1 MPLFLVLHLLAL
13 AAPAFGAAHATRAPD
28 HACDPGP
35 AWPAEARGVV
45 RGFVRDAEG
54 GGALPGALVVLRPLP
69 DGVPVGATADGDGLY
84 EIGPVEAGRYAVRVS
99 LVGYVF
105 VADTLVV
112 GERPVTV
119 YSARLSPA
127 EGALGEVVVT
137 SRSGGVAVEGVQTI
151 RPADLASV
159 PTPGASGD
167 LASYLTTL
175 PSVVSAG
182 DTGGNLYVRGGTPSQ
197 NLVLVDGAPV
207 FQPFHLLSAF
217 SAFPEAVVGSVDF
230 YGGGFGVRYN
240 GRTSS
245 VLDVTT
251 RNGRTDRIEAAAE
264 AGPFLVGGH
273 VEGPIRRGSS
283 SFLVSARRS
292 VVASVAPTLLGRDV
306 PIAFSDVL
314 LKLAALDA
322 GGTCSV
328 TALYTRDRGRVDAA
342 LADEFGWTNGVLGG
356 RCLLAPSTTA
366 LRFETNASV
375 TYARNLSGTARA
387 PERSSDVYL
396 INFDLDLER
405 ATGFGRVRYGGF
417 ARYIL
422 TSYTLAEPDTR
433 VRTDDDVA
441 LTAGGYAEA
450 TVALGA
456 RLTATAGALVA
467 APPRAPTPTVEP
479 RLRLAWAPG
488 GDRGPAFTAAGGIY
502 RQSLLGIQDERDAG
516 NPFTIW
522 IPPPLGDVDVA
533 ATHALVGVS
542 LPVGAFRLGAEAYAK
557 RTQRQPVPIVSGAAQ
572 FTTTLTRATVVASG
586 ADVRA
591 EVRRGAVYGFLA
603 YGYGTVEY
611 RSPDGSFGTI
621 LGEPVASYRPPHDRR
636 HQVTALASYARGPW
650 SASVRWQFGSGLPF
664 TQLIGFDDAVL
675 PIGYP
680 DFVEGP
686 TTTRVLFS
694 RPYGGRLPAVH
705 RLDAQVARRI
715 ELGAAEMTATAG
727 VLNAYDRANVLY
739 YDVYRVRRVD
749 QLPVVPYVAV
759 RLGAG
764 R

>member
-1 MPLFLVLHLLAL
+1 MRLLLVLL
-13 AAPAFGAAHATRAPD
+13 AATALGETCAARAEPPAP
-28 HACDPGP
+28 
-35 AWPAEARGVV
+35 RGVV

-54 GGALPGALVVLRPLP
+54 GGPLPGALVVVYALP
-69 DGVPVGATADGDGLY
+69 DGGAPAGTPVGAAANGDGLY
-84 EIGPVEAGRYAVRVS
+84 EIGPVEAGRYAIRVS
-99 LVGYVF
+99 LVGYAS

-119 YSARLSPA
+119 YNARLSPA
-127 EGALGEVVVT
+127 AGALGEVVVT
-137 SRSGGVAVEGVQTI
+137 GRPDRSGGVAQDGVQTI
-151 RPADLASV
+151 GPADLASV

-167 LASYLTTL
+167 LANYLTML

-230 YGGGFGVRYN
+230 YAGGFGVRYN

-251 RNGRTDRIEAAAE
+251 RSGRTDRLEAAAE
-264 AGPFLVGGH
+264 AGPFVVGGL

-314 LKLAALDA
+314 VKLATLDA

-328 TALYTRDRGRVDAA
+328 TGLYTRDRGRVDAA
-342 LADEFGWTNGVLGG
+342 LTDEFGWTNGLLGT
-356 RCLLAPSTTA
+356 RCLLAPSSTA
-366 LRFETNASV
+366 LRFETNASI
-375 TYARNLSGTARA
+375 TYARNLSGTAGA

-396 INFDLDLER
+396 INFDLDVER
-405 ATGFGRVRYGGF
+405 ATGFGRLRYGGF
-417 ARYIL
+417 GRYIL
-422 TSYTLAEPDTR
+422 TSYTLAEPNTR
-433 VRTDDDVA
+433 VRTDDEAA

-450 TVALGA
+450 TVALGP
-456 RLTATAGALVA
+456 RLSATAGALVS
-467 APPRAPTPTVEP
+467 APPRGTPTVEP
-479 RLRLAWAPG
+479 RGRLSWSPG
-488 GDRGPAFTAAGGIY
+488 GDRGPAFTASGGVY

-516 NPFTIW
+516 NSFTVW
-522 IPPPLGDVDVA
+522 IPPPLGDADVA

-542 LPVGAFRLGAEAYAK
+542 MPVGAFRLGAEAYAK
-557 RTQRQPVPIVSGAAQ
+557 RTRRQPVPIVSGAAQ
-572 FTTTLTRATVVASG
+572 FTTTLTRATVSASG
-586 ADVRA
+586 AEARA
-591 EVRRGAVYGFLA
+591 EYRRGAVYGFLA
-603 YGYGTVEY
+603 YGYGNVEY

-621 LGEPVASYRPPHDRR
+621 LGAPVAAYRPPHDRR
-636 HQVTALASYARGPW
+636 HQVTALASVARGPW

-664 TQLIGFDDAVL
+664 TQLIGFDEAV
-675 PIGYP
+675 PPVGYP
-680 DFVEGP
+680 DFVEGNP
-686 TTTRVLFS
+686 TTRVLFD
-694 RPYGGRLPAVH
+694 RPFGGRLPAVH

-715 ELGAAEMTATAG
+715 RLGAVELTVNGG
-727 VLNAYDRANVLY
+727 VVNAYDRANVLY
-739 YDVYRVRRVD
+739 FDVYRLRRVD
-749 QLPVVPYVAV
+749 QLPVIPYVAV